1 MRTISRISLKEKENA
16 VVVIIIGTDVLNVM
30 KVKLGSI
37 TVSEQ
42 VKKAEEKRV
51 RLRSDDTKYSKR
63 HKNENIKYFARGWAY
78 EMIRNEWWKQ
88 DSRHAVLLFCFVL
101 HIYSVSLSPPVFVL
115 YGMHGAFVGD
125 CVYNMCMVFISLKWV
140 WFALWTQDVCMHIGT
155 YGDRF
160 KITLTR
166 SITRFF
172 FCWNMNMKPY
182 IGSNERKHPLR
193 CIQIFWTES
202 MESTKEKHRHKT
214 QQNACRVNIFTWKP
228 LWKCSFSYVNQ
239 STSVCSTSTQS
250 RMNSHE
256 TS

>member
-1 MRTISRISLKEKENA
+1 MHGFHFTEMGLICIMNTRCLHAYWNIRRQIQDN
-16 VVVIIIGTDVLNVM
+16 I
-30 KVKLGSI
+30 
-37 TVSEQ
+37 
-42 VKKAEEKRV
+42 
-51 RLRSDDTKYSKR
+51 DTKY
-63 HKNENIKYFARGWAY
+63 HQI
-78 EMIRNEWWKQ
+78 
-88 DSRHAVLLFCFVL
+88 
-101 HIYSVSLSPPVFVL
+101 
-115 YGMHGAFVGD
+115 
-125 CVYNMCMVFISLKWV
+125 
-140 WFALWTQDVCMHIGT
+140 
-155 YGDRF
+155 
-160 KITLTR
+160 
-166 SITRFF
+166 F

>member
-166 SITRFF
+166 SITRYFLLE
-172 FCWNMNMKPY
+172 Y
-182 IGSNERKHPLR
+182 E
-193 CIQIFWTES
+193 
-202 MESTKEKHRHKT
+202 
-214 QQNACRVNIFTWKP
+214 
-228 LWKCSFSYVNQ
+228 Y
-239 STSVCSTSTQS
+239 
-250 RMNSHE
+250 E
-256 TS
+256 TIYWI